1 MIRAKNVMSR
11 KITTVTE
18 GVNLKHVMRLL
29 AENKITGVPVVSE
42 DMHLLG
48 IITEKDIL
56 KALLYGKD
64 VRNKTAGELMTT
76 DLVTF
81 EEDEDLMTV
90 FKTLVEGSF
99 RRVPILSNG
108 RLTGIVSRRDII
120 NFLFERTAESG
131 VS

>member
-1 MIRAKNVMSR
+1 MIRAKNVISK

-29 AENKITGVPVVSE
+29 SENKITGVPVVSE

-64 VRNKTAGELMTT
+64 VKSKTAGELMTT
-76 DLVTF
+76 HLITF
-81 EEDEDLMTV
+81 EEDEDLMTI

-120 NFLFERTAESG
+120 NFLSERTAESN

>member
-18 GVNLKHVMRLL
+18 GVHIKHVMRLL
-29 AENKITGVPVVSE
+29 AEKKITGVPVVSE

-64 VRNKTAGELMTT
+64 VKSKTAGELMTSH
-76 DLVTF
+76 LITF
-81 EEDEDLMTV
+81 EEDEDLMTI
-90 FKTLVEGSF
+90 FRTLVEGNF
-99 RRVPILSNG
+99 RRVPILSDG
-108 RLTGIVSRRDII
+108 KLTGIISRRDII
-120 NFLFERTAESG
+120 NYLSKRSNESA
-131 VS
+131 

>member
-11 KITTVTE
+11 RVTTVTE
-18 GVNLKHVMRLL
+18 GVNIKYVMRLP
-29 AENKITGVPVVSE
+29 AEKKVTGVPVVSE

-64 VRNKTAGELMTT
+64 VKNKTAGELMTT
-76 DLVTF
+76 QIVTF
-81 EEDEDLMTV
+81 EEDEDLMSI

-120 NFLFERTAESG
+120 NFLFEKTAENSE
-131 VS
+131 S

>member
-18 GVNLKHVMRLL
+18 GVNIKHVMRLL

-64 VRNKTAGELMTT
+64 VKSKTAGELMTT
-76 DLVTF
+76 QLVTF
-81 EEDEDLMTV
+81 EEDEDLMTI

-108 RLTGIVSRRDII
+108 RLTGIVSRTDII
-120 NFLFERTAESG
+120 NFLFERTAESS

>member
-18 GVNLKHVMRLL
+18 GVNIKHVMRLL

-64 VRNKTAGELMTT
+64 VKSKTAGELMTT

-120 NFLFERTAESG
+120 NFLFERTADSS

>member
-18 GVNLKHVMRLL
+18 GVNLKRVMRLL
-29 AENKITGVPVVSE
+29 AENRITGVPVVSE

-64 VRNKTAGELMTT
+64 VKNKTAGELMTT
-76 DLVTF
+76 HLVTF
-81 EEDEDLMTV
+81 EEDEDLMTI

-99 RRVPILSNG
+99 RRVPIMSNG

>member
-18 GVNLKHVMRLL
+18 GVNIKHVMRLL
-29 AENKITGVPVVSE
+29 AENKVTGVPVVSE

-64 VRNKTAGELMTT
+64 VKSKTAGELMTSHI
-76 DLVTF
+76 VTF
-81 EEDEDLMTV
+81 EEDEDL
-90 FKTLVEGSF
+90 
-99 RRVPILSNG
+99 RRHQFSSCLALDIW
-108 RLTGIVSRRDII
+108 RTDDVSHRH
-120 NFLFERTAESG
+120 L
-131 VS
+131 

>member
-18 GVNLKHVMRLL
+18 GVNIKYVMRLL
-29 AENKITGVPVVSE
+29 AETKVTGVPVVSE

-64 VRNKTAGELMTT
+64 VKSKTAGELMTT
-76 DLVTF
+76 QLVTF
-81 EEDEDLMTV
+81 EEDEDLMTI

-120 NFLFERTAESG
+120 NFLFERTAESS

>member
-29 AENKITGVPVVSE
+29 SENKITGVPVVSE

-64 VRNKTAGELMTT
+64 VKSKTAGELMTT
-76 DLVTF
+76 HLITF
-81 EEDEDLMTV
+81 EEDEDLMTI

-120 NFLFERTAESG
+120 NFLSERTAESN

>member
-18 GVNLKHVMRLL
+18 GVHIKHVMRLL
-29 AENKITGVPVVSE
+29 AEKKITGVPVVSE

-64 VRNKTAGELMTT
+64 VKSKTAGELMTT
-76 DLVTF
+76 QMVTF
-81 EEDEDLMTV
+81 EEDEDLMTI

-99 RRVPILSNG
+99 RRVPILSDG

-120 NFLFERTAESG
+120 NFLFERTAENGES
-131 VS
+131 

>member
-18 GVNLKHVMRLL
+18 GVNIKHVMRLL

-64 VRNKTAGELMTT
+64 VKSKTAGELMTT
-76 DLVTF
+76 QLVTF
-81 EEDEDLMTV
+81 EEDEDLMTI

-120 NFLFERTAESG
+120 NFLFERTAES
-131 VS
+131 SIS

>member
-11 KITTVTE
+11 RVTTVTE
-18 GVNLKHVMRLL
+18 GVNIKHVMRLL
-29 AENKITGVPVVSE
+29 AEKKVTGVPVVSE

-64 VRNKTAGELMTT
+64 VKSKTAGELMTT
-76 DLVTF
+76 QMVTF
-81 EEDEDLMTV
+81 EEDEDLMTI

-99 RRVPILSNG
+99 RRVPILSDG

-120 NFLFERTAESG
+120 NFLFERTAENSE
-131 VS
+131 S

>member
-18 GVNLKHVMRLL
+18 GVNIKHVMRLL

-64 VRNKTAGELMTT
+64 VKSKTAGELMTT
-76 DLVTF
+76 HLVTF

-108 RLTGIVSRRDII
+108 RLTGIISRRDII
-120 NFLFERTAESG
+120 NFLFERTAESS

>member
-18 GVNLKHVMRLL
+18 GVNIKYVMRLL
-29 AENKITGVPVVSE
+29 AETKVTGVHVVSE

-64 VRNKTAGELMTT
+64 VKSKTAGELMTT
-76 DLVTF
+76 QLVTF
-81 EEDEDLMTV
+81 EEDEDLMTI

-108 RLTGIVSRRDII
+108 RLIGIVSRRDII
-120 NFLFERTAESG
+120 NFLFERTAESS